1 MAIVEDITAEGDRL
15 EDKSISKDQ
24 LTIDIERLTK
34 QLTVPAELVPGFM
47 ANQDDAGLSRYLN
60 KSLDILYEVE
70 KKVEHPYWEEIEPE
84 VQLRLMENVLRLNG
98 IRDPWSSVEIH
109 SIIQGIIPHLSNS
122 IPLLIL
128 PTLKPYF
135 ASHPSLSSS
144 SRALSRPVGGTDS
157 SIDLHDVQPFKD
169 PSSWGIINLLS
180 YSVQHLSPVDFE
192 KNIGLILPPT
202 LVLMDD
208 WEPSYR
214 LRGAEILDIWVD
226 KIDEGLMKRMGIDKL
241 LIDSLIHT
249 ISLSSNPP
257 LKGLLHI
264 TLKVIQKC
272 TEPQSQ
278 KRTEYYSEIIEKGMI
293 QGWTYAPSGLEGREV
308 LMNINEMLEGMM
320 EVMGTG
326 IIRWLKNIIP
336 NLLQPLQFPP
346 TALVLP
352 HYQSNLRCLLRVMRT
367 LRKTGRIGRWRGQ
380 ILNILCRLWV
390 QLKEK
395 RGLEDEDDEINDNK
409 DDIEIDVRTLI
420 KQIFKELS
428 EQVPSVRDDEYRTLL
443 DLSPGMFGDLISSIN
458 TTEISS

>member
-1 MAIVEDITAEGDRL
+1 MAIVEDNTADDAQL
-15 EDKSISKDQ
+15 EDKSISREELTRNIEQ
-24 LTIDIERLTK
+24 LTKRLI
-34 QLTVPAELVPGFM
+34 VPAELVPGFM
-47 ANQDDAGLSRYLN
+47 ASRDEDGLSRYRSEALN
-60 KSLDILYEVE
+60 ILYEVK

-84 VQLRLMENVLRLNG
+84 IQLRLMKNVLRLNG
-98 IRDPWSSVEIH
+98 AKDPWSSVEIR
-109 SIIQGIIPHLSNS
+109 SIIQNIIPHLSTF

-144 SRALSRPVGGTDS
+144 SRALTRPVGGTDS

-169 PSSWGIINLLS
+169 PSSWGITNLLS
-180 YSVQHLSPVDFE
+180 YSVQNLSPVDVE

-214 LRGAEILDIWVD
+214 LRGAEILDTWVD
-226 KIDEGLMKRMGIDKL
+226 KLDEGLMKRMGIDKL

-257 LKGLLHI
+257 LKGLLQI

-272 TEPQSQ
+272 TETQSQ
-278 KRTEYYSEIIEKGMI
+278 KRTEHYSEIVEKGII
-293 QGWTYAPSGLEGREV
+293 QGWTYAPSGIEGREV
-308 LMNINEMLEGMM
+308 LMNFNEMLEGMM

-326 IIRWLKNIIP
+326 IVRWLKDIIP

-352 HYQSNLRCLLRVMRT
+352 HYQSNLRCLLGVMKT

-390 QLKEK
+390 QLKER
-395 RGLEDEDDEINDNK
+395 RGLGDEDDENGDK
-409 DDIEIDVRTLI
+409 DDIENDVRILI
-420 KQIFKELS
+420 ERIFKELS
-428 EQVPSVRDDEYRTLL
+428 EQVPSVIDDEYQRLF
-443 DLSPGMFGDLISSIN
+443 DLSPGMFGDLISSVN
-458 TTEISS
+458 AEEISS